1 MIDFNYFQEIPET
14 VEILQR
20 HFTEAFDG
28 TRPSLSAQD
37 IQKYRRM
44 YSSFTNKEKPSRD
57 FVAKKATLA

>member
-1 MIDFNYFQEIPET
+1 M
-14 VEILQR
+14 EILQR